1 MCRQVTFRLACE
13 HVSTHITY
21 CSAGIANRKPCA
33 NTTKQ
38 SIPYPPPS
46 GYTLPKCPLP
56 DCPFEAKNQAWD
68 CCWCGKTWNVGGRCS
83 CVMIG
88 EGGRIGASI
97 SAASRVCLPE
107 STSPEELDGRMWWE
121 SVGYPVCGC
130 LRDVISHLPQDL
142 DTTQTPGSRIDLVS
156 QTADLDPPPHK
167 RPSLYDVK
175 THSIHFT
182 SQPFSQH
189 HHRGALLP

>member
-88 EGGRIGASI
+88 EGGTYRYS
-97 SAASRVCLPE
+97 
-107 STSPEELDGRMWWE
+107 RMWWE
-121 SVGYPVCGC
+121 ALDMDTPFVDACGW
-130 LRDVISHLPQDL
+130 
-142 DTTQTPGSRIDLVS
+142 VS
-156 QTADLDPPPHK
+156 
-167 RPSLYDVK
+167 
-175 THSIHFT
+175 
-182 SQPFSQH
+182 
-189 HHRGALLP
+189 

>member
-1 MCRQVTFRLACE
+1 MCHQVTFRLACE

-21 CSAGIANRKPCA
+21 CPSGLARGRRACPS
-33 NTTKQ
+33 TTKQ

-88 EGGRIGASI
+88 EGATYRCEHICCKSCMP
-97 SAASRVCLPE
+97 SRE
-107 STSPEELDGRMWWE
+107 YSS
-121 SVGYPVCGC
+121 
-130 LRDVISHLPQDL
+130 
-142 DTTQTPGSRIDLVS
+142 
-156 QTADLDPPPHK
+156 
-167 RPSLYDVK
+167 
-175 THSIHFT
+175 
-182 SQPFSQH
+182 
-189 HHRGALLP
+189 